1 MGTELDIAYGY
12 KTRPSSLL
20 SSIFMSTVNA
30 AAKTL
35 VSVAKTEQAKWKASD
50 HLRFVVMLM
59 TWVAVW
65 VLRVLM
71 DYFPCSVG
79 FSPQYLL
86 SGFSSVGSLDLSSS
100 SSLMPSFPSLDL
112 IVHEELDGPSVQALK
127 QVSQPTWKLIYFSLP
142 TQFRQVILVR
152 KLRKKICTL
161 T

>member
-35 VSVAKTEQAKWKASD
+35 VSVAKTEQAEKWKATD

-59 TWVAVW
+59 TWVTVW

-71 DYFPCSVG
+71 DYFPCSIG
-79 FSPQYLL
+79 PPPQYLL
-86 SGFSSVGSLDLSSS
+86 AGLPVRWIIRLFIFIIANAFLS
-100 SSLMPSFPSLDL
+100 F
-112 IVHEELDGPSVQALK
+112 V
-127 QVSQPTWKLIYFSLP
+127 
-142 TQFRQVILVR
+142 
-152 KLRKKICTL
+152 
-161 T
+161 

>member
-35 VSVAKTEQAKWKASD
+35 VSVAKTEQAEKWKATD

-59 TWVAVW
+59 TWVTVW

-71 DYFPCSVG
+71 DYFPCSIG
-79 FSPQYLL
+79 PPPQYLL
-86 SGFSSVGSLDLSSS
+86 AAGFPTVGSFDLSSS

-112 IVHEELDGPSVQALK
+112 VVHEGLDGPSVQALGRALS
-127 QVSQPTWKLIYFSLP
+127 QVSLP
-142 TQFRQVILVR
+142 T
-152 KLRKKICTL
+152 
-161 T
+161 

>member
-1 MGTELDIAYGY
+1 
-12 KTRPSSLL
+12 
-20 SSIFMSTVNA
+20 MSTVNA

-59 TWVAVW
+59 TWVALW

-86 SGFSSVGSLDLSSS
+86 SGFSSVGSLDLPSS

-112 IVHEELDGPSVQALK
+112 IVHEELDGPSVQALGRALK
-127 QVSQPTWKLIYFSLP
+127 QVSQPT
-142 TQFRQVILVR
+142 
-152 KLRKKICTL
+152 
-161 T
+161 